1 MIPSPSKSQIRGFM
15 NHSDSYSGTEARA
28 STSTSSYKYN
38 YMYMK
43 CREEIKVRMKDRW
56 VMAATTADQIPD
68 EVNE

>member
-1 MIPSPSKSQIRGFM
+1 MIPSPSKSQLRGFI

-28 STSTSSYKYN
+28 STSTSSYKYI
-38 YMYMK
+38 MYMR
-43 CREEIKVRMKDRW
+43 CREEIKVRMKDRR